1 MVSSQWHYWHLG
13 PHNSLFWRA
22 VGCVASTHEMPVASP
37 THEDQTC
44 LQTLWLW
51 NSPGE
56 RVSRCCDC
64 EIPPGAKINTGWE
77 ALIYSKVA
85 KMFFLPFCHGCHIFN
100 TLLLTAQYIVS
111 LYVINILS
119 SAALKVFFLYLVFR
133 SLTRLCPGV
142 VFWGSQSV
150 LDLWIP
156 VLQQIWKSLAI
167 VSSKNFF
174 LTNSVSSPF
183 GTLIALCWIARYC
196 CTGHWCSVQFFF
208 SLSELH
214 FR

>member
-51 NSPGE
+51 NSPG
-56 RVSRCCDC
+56 
-64 EIPPGAKINTGWE
+64 GKIDTGWE
-77 ALIYSKVA
+77 ALICSKVA
-85 KMFFLPFCHGCHIFN
+85 KLFFLPFCPGCHILN
-100 TLLLTAQYIVS
+100 TSLLTAQYIVS

-119 SAALKVFFLYLVFR
+119 SAALKFIFFLYLVFR

-156 VLQQIWKSLAI
+156 VLQQIWKSLAV
-167 VSSKNFF
+167 VSSKHFSSPILSPLLLGLWLHYAELPDTVAQGTDVPSNFF
-174 LTNSVSSPF
+174 PVSRSF
-183 GTLIALCWIARYC
+183 ILGNFYWHIFKFTVLL
-196 CTGHWCSVQFFF
+196 
-208 SLSELH
+208 
-214 FR
+214 